1 MCAPCAVKS
10 HMRIERA
17 ASSVPKG
24 WYLGTWDSEL
34 AVSIGYANAGVD
46 EPHLHTEITEIYL
59 VARGVSRLRVEFETV
74 QLEAGDIVVIEAGE
88 AHTFVESSADY
99 FHFVLHTPGLAGD
112 QARAEKQLVTRA
124 RLGL

>member
-1 MCAPCAVKS
+1 
-10 HMRIERA
+10 MRIERA
-17 ASSVPKG
+17 SSAGSKG
-24 WYLGTWDSEL
+24 WYLGPWDSEL
-34 AVSIGYANAGVD
+34 AVSIGYANAGID
-46 EPHLHTEITEIYL
+46 EPHVHSKITEIYL
-59 VARGVSRLRVEFETV
+59 VTRGVSRLRVELETV
-74 QLEAGDIVVIEAGE
+74 QLEAGDIVVIQAGE